1 MSTTRPEE
9 MAAAGLNLIQQAL
22 SIYDMNLRL
31 LLCNQRFRDMFT
43 LPETLVQPGARFDET
58 IRHLA
63 TRGEYGQIDDIDAF
77 VEERVTTA
85 RAFEP
90 HYMERTRTNGQV
102 ISVEGA
108 PLPNGGWVT
117 VYTDITRTKR
127 QEDMLRSRSEEL
139 SEQLSSYSEEL
150 LQANRELAATNSA
163 LEEAKREL
171 METEQRIRLTT
182 EMMPAHIA
190 HVDLD
195 RKYTYSN
202 RRLSSIMPERPNDI
216 VGRKFAEVLGAQAYT
231 RIQPHLDAA
240 FKGVPSTFEFNDAL
254 SSRRIRTALTPDIVR
269 EGDKVNGVYILSTD
283 VTEETQ
289 TRAILQ
295 QTSKRA
301 LAAQMTS
308 GLAHDFSNLLTIIL
322 GSQRRLQSLDL
333 PEGAQAMIKATL
345 DAAERGGDLLSRI
358 AEVTAPRTIQ
368 TKSTKMHDFL
378 ADLVPMVEATLPQNI
393 AFSWSDKTDNATV
406 LLDQG
411 LSTDALLNLILNA
424 RDACGEHGKI
434 TLTASLVK
442 NTWLDITVTDTGS
455 GFSQDALE
463 HAFDPFYTTKGNDGT
478 GIGLVMAY
486 DAAKLQGGELVI
498 ANNYR
503 GARATLRIPLRR
515 ADHATAPQFILLVE
529 DSDDLRETIREM
541 LIELGHTV
549 IEANNV
555 EEAEIIARDL
565 EEITLVLSDLNLKQ
579 TLSGIDLATRLSPL
593 KKPILFMSSLDP
605 KDSMYQKATQLGPI
619 LSKPFDRN
627 RVAQFISDHS
637 QK

>member
-1 MSTTRPEE
+1 MTTTRPEE

-43 LPETLVQPGARFDET
+43 LPEALVQPGARFDET

-63 TRGEYGQIDDIDAF
+63 TRGEYGVIEDIEMF
-77 VEERVTTA
+77 VEERVITA

-90 HYMERTRTNGQV
+90 HYMERTRINGQV

-150 LQANRELAATNSA
+150 LQANRQLAATNSA

-202 RRLSSIMPERPNDI
+202 RRLSSIMPERPNEI
-216 VGRKFAEVLGAQAYT
+216 VGRKFAEVLGAQAYA
-231 RIQPHLDAA
+231 RIQPHLDEA
-240 FKGVPSTFEFNDAL
+240 FKGIPSTFEFTDAL
-254 SSRRIRTALTPDIVR
+254 SSRRIRTALTPDIAH

-333 PEGAQAMIKATL
+333 PEDAQQMIKATL
-345 DAAERGGDLLSRI
+345 DAAERGGALLSRI
-358 AEVTAPRTIQ
+358 AEVTAPRAIQ
-368 TKSTKMHDFL
+368 FKSTKMQDFL
-378 ADLVPMVEATLPQNI
+378 AGLAPMVEATLPPKITFN
-393 AFSWSDKTDNATV
+393 WSDKSDNAAV

-424 RDACGEHGKI
+424 RDACGGTGRI
-434 TLTASLVK
+434 TLTVSLVK
-442 NTWLDITVTDTGS
+442 GTWLDLTVTDTGP
-455 GFSQDALE
+455 GFSEDALE
-463 HAFDPFYTTKGNDGT
+463 HALDPFYTTKGNDGT

-486 DAAKLQGGELVI
+486 DAAKLQGGELLI

-503 GARATLRIPLRR
+503 GARATLRLPLRNPNQQ
-515 ADHATAPQFILLVE
+515 AAPQFILLVD
-529 DSDDLRETIREM
+529 DSADLRETIREM
-541 LIELGHTV
+541 LIGLGHTV
-549 IEANNV
+549 IEASSV
-555 EEAEIIARDL
+555 EEAENIAREL
-565 EEITLVLSDLNLKQ
+565 GEITMILSDLNLKQ
-579 TLSGIDLATRLSPL
+579 ELTGVDLATRLKGYPM
-593 KKPILFMSSLDP
+593 PILFMSSLDP
-605 KDSMYQKATQLGPI
+605 KDSLYQNATKLGPV
-619 LSKPFDRN
+619 LSKPFDRAAL
-627 RVAQFISDHS
+627 AQFLLEHS
-637 QK
+637 PQ